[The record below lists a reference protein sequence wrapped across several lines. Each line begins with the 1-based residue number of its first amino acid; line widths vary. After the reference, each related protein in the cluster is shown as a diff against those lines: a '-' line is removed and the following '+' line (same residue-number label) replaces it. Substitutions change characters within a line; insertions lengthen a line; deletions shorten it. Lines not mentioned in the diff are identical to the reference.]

1 MVLCIKLIVK
11 VLSNKD
17 DVRKRTKIS
26 LYLTSSLF
34 DRTLIMFD

>member
-17 DVRKRTKIS
+17 DVRKHTKIS
-26 LYLTSSLF
+26 LNNV
-34 DRTLIMFD
+34 

>member
-17 DVRKRTKIS
+17 DARKYMKIS
-26 LYLTSSLF
+26 LNNV
-34 DRTLIMFD
+34 